1 MSLQSQLIGPI
12 PAETVRVALAH
23 FLKVKYTC

>member
-23 FLKVKYTC
+23 LLKGIYTC